1 MSKGGVGRGW
11 GLCRRERAGVDWR
24 GPSGT
29 AILTGLELRHVSDM
43 RLSGLIL
50 GESQEYWGEL

>member
-1 MSKGGVGRGW
+1 M
-11 GLCRRERAGVDWR
+11 CRRERAGVDWR